1 VQGKTNLSDLLASRL
16 FLDNVVSLLSHREPV
31 GLASEALS
39 ILIRHLGAAGGS
51 LFYASRPPVH
61 VRRGD
66 LASDVVAHVEQWE
79 ANVERRITSGP
90 WELAKSE
97 EVLSA
102 CIPVKGTAQAIIYSL
117 LSDEQEVAGAVSLA
131 FVEGQAPTGESRELL
146 RCFLRAI
153 GGLMSMVEDLILTKG
168 RLSQLTLFYQVAQS
182 MASTFDLGKVLDD
195 TMQLSSAVLD
205 ASASAL
211 MLVDEESG
219 ELVSEYAH
227 GQLGEFLRNKRTPLH
242 EGIAGWVATH
252 GVPVVV
258 NDVHTDPR
266 FSPLVD
272 AHTGFLTRSV
282 VCVPLKIRD
291 KTIGVL
297 EVLNKR
303 SDEGF
308 DSEDLG
314 LVITTANQAA
324 IAIENA
330 RLYQSLREER
340 DRIIQ
345 VQEDVRRQVARN
357 LHDGTVQFLSA
368 ITMGIDHME
377 RLLEFKPE
385 AAKSE
390 LAALRDL
397 TRQATHQAR
406 LALFELRPLILETK
420 GLVPAL
426 EAYVQQLE
434 ESEDFSIYLDAP
446 ASLPALDAAVAR
458 TVFVIVQ
465 EAVTNAKKHAKAHDV
480 WLRLLPE
487 EGWLQVVVEDNGKG
501 FDVERVSREY
511 DRKGSIGM
519 LSMRERAELIDSTL
533 EIKSSVEKPHTGTQ
547 VILRVPLAATDAGAA
562 DTG

>member
-1 VQGKTNLSDLLASRL
+1 VQGKTSLPDLLASRL
-16 FLDNVVSLLSHREPV
+16 FLDNIVSLLSRREPV

-39 ILIRHLGAAGGS
+39 ILIKDLGAAGGS
-51 LFYASRPPVH
+51 LFYAARPPVR

-66 LASDVVAHVEQWE
+66 LSPALVTHVDQWE
-79 ANVERRITSGP
+79 ANVERRITSGS

-97 EVLSA
+97 EILSA
-102 CIPVKGTAQAIIYSL
+102 CIPVKGTGQAIIYSL
-117 LSDEQEVAGAVSLA
+117 LSDEQEVTGAVSLA
-131 FVEGQAPTGESRELL
+131 FAEGRTPTGEHQELL
-146 RCFLRAI
+146 RSFLRVI
-153 GGLMSMVEDLILTKG
+153 GGLMRGVGDLILIKS

-195 TMQLSSAVLD
+195 TMQLASAVLD
-205 ASASAL
+205 ANASAL
-211 MLVDEESG
+211 MLIDEESG

-227 GQLGEFLRNKRTPLH
+227 GQLGELLRKQRTLLH

-258 NDVHTDPR
+258 NDVHSDPR
-266 FSPLVD
+266 FNPLVD
-272 AHTGFLTRSV
+272 TQTGFLTRSV
-282 VCVPLKIRD
+282 VCVPLKIRN

-303 SDEGF
+303 SEQGF

-397 TRQATHQAR
+397 TRQATQQAR

-426 EAYVQQLE
+426 QAYVQQLE
-434 ESEDFSIYLDAP
+434 ESEDFRVHLDAP
-446 ASLPALDAAVAR
+446 ASLPDLDAAVAR

-465 EAVTNAKKHAKAHDV
+465 EAVNNAKKHASPHDV
-480 WLRLLPE
+480 WLRLSPE
-487 EGWLQVVVEDNGKG
+487 EVCLQVIIEDNGKG
-501 FDVERVSREY
+501 FDVGRVTREY
-511 DRKGSIGM
+511 DRKGSIGI
-519 LSMRERAELIDSTL
+519 LSMKERAELIDSTL
-533 EIKSSVEKPHTGTQ
+533 EIKSKTDKPDTGTQ
-547 VILRVPLAATDAGAA
+547 VILRVPLSSAAAEAMD
-562 DTG
+562 

>member
-1 VQGKTNLSDLLASRL
+1 VQGKTSLPDLTVSRL
-16 FLDNVVSLLSHREPV
+16 FLDNVVSLLSRREPV

-39 ILIRHLGAAGGS
+39 ILIRDLGAAGGS
-51 LFYASRPPVH
+51 LFYAARPPVR

-66 LASDVVAHVEQWE
+66 LSPALAAHFDQWE
-79 ANVERRITSGP
+79 TNVERRITSGP
-90 WELAKSE
+90 WELTRSE
-97 EVLSA
+97 ETLSA
-102 CIPVKGTAQAIIYSL
+102 CIPVKGSGQAIVYSL
-117 LSDEQEVAGAVSLA
+117 LSDEQEVSGAVSLA
-131 FVEGQAPTGESRELL
+131 FAEGQAPTGEHRELL
-146 RCFLRAI
+146 RSFLRAI
-153 GGLMSMVEDLILTKG
+153 GGLMSAVGDLALTKA

-211 MLVDEESG
+211 MLIDEESG

-227 GQLGEFLRNKRTPLH
+227 GQLSDLMRKQRTTLE

-258 NDVHTDPR
+258 NDVHSDPR

-272 AHTGFLTRSV
+272 ARTGFLTRSV
-282 VCVPLKIRD
+282 VCVPLKIRN

-303 SDEGF
+303 SDQGF

-368 ITMGIDHME
+368 IAMGIDHME

-397 TRQATHQAR
+397 TRQATQQAR

-426 EAYVQQLE
+426 EAYVQQLG
-434 ESEDFSIYLDAP
+434 ESEGLHVHLDTQ
-446 ASLPALDAAVAR
+446 ASLPDLDASVAR

-465 EAVTNAKKHAKAHDV
+465 EAVTNAKKHANPQDV
-480 WLRLLPE
+480 WLRLSR
-487 EGWLQVVVEDNGKG
+487 EGAWLQVVIEDNGKG
-501 FDVERVSREY
+501 FDVERVNREY
-511 DRKGSIGM
+511 DRRGSIGM
-519 LSMRERAELIDSTL
+519 LSMRERAELIDGML
-533 EIKSSVEKPHTGTQ
+533 EIKSSTEKPETGTQ
-547 VILRVPLAATDAGAA
+547 VILRVPLPGTAAAA
-562 DTG
+562 VG

>member
-1 VQGKTNLSDLLASRL
+1 MQGKTNLPDLTASRP
-16 FLDNVVSLLSHREPV
+16 FLDNVVNLLSRREPV

-39 ILIRHLGAAGGS
+39 ILIRDLGAAGGS
-51 LFYASRPPVH
+51 LFYAARPPVR

-66 LASDVVAHVEQWE
+66 LSPVLVAHFDQWE
-79 ANVERRITSGP
+79 ANVERRITTGP
-90 WELAKSE
+90 WELTRSE
-97 EVLSA
+97 ESMSA
-102 CIPVKGTAQAIIYSL
+102 CIPVKGSRQAIIYSL
-117 LSDEQEVAGAVSLA
+117 LSDEQEVSGAVSLA
-131 FVEGQAPTGESRELL
+131 FAEGQAPTGERRELL
-146 RCFLRAI
+146 RSLLRAI
-153 GGLMSMVEDLILTKG
+153 GGLMSAVGDLTLTKS

-211 MLVDEESG
+211 MLIDEESG

-227 GQLGEFLRNKRTPLH
+227 GQLSDLMRKQRTGLE
-242 EGIAGWVATH
+242 EGIAGWVAIH

-258 NDVHTDPR
+258 NDVHSDPR

-272 AHTGFLTRSV
+272 TQTGFPTRSV
-282 VCVPLKIRD
+282 VCVPLKIRN

-303 SDEGF
+303 SDQGF

-324 IAIENA
+324 VAIENA

-420 GLVPAL
+420 GLVPAM

-434 ESEDFSIYLDAP
+434 ESEDFHIHLDAP
-446 ASLPALDAAVAR
+446 GPLPELGAAVAR
-458 TVFVIVQ
+458 TIFVIVQ
-465 EAVTNAKKHAKAHDV
+465 EAVTNAKKHASPHDV
-480 WLRLLPE
+480 WLRLSRKE
-487 EGWLQVVVEDNGKG
+487 DWLQVIVEDNGKG
-501 FDVERVSREY
+501 FDVERVNREY
-511 DRKGSIGM
+511 DRRGSIGM
-519 LSMRERAELIDSTL
+519 LSMRERAELIDSIL
-533 EIKSSVEKPHTGTQ
+533 EIKSNTVKPETGTQ
-547 VILRVPLAATDAGAA
+547 VILRVPLPGTAAAE
-562 DTG
+562 

>member
-1 VQGKTNLSDLLASRL
+1 VQGKTSLPDLTASRL
-16 FLDNVVSLLSHREPV
+16 FLDNVVSLLSRREPV

-39 ILIRHLGAAGGS
+39 ILIRDLRAVGGS
-51 LFYASRPPVH
+51 LFYAARPPVR

-66 LASDVVAHVEQWE
+66 LSPALVAHFDQWE

-90 WELAKSE
+90 WELSKSE
-97 EVLSA
+97 ETLSA
-102 CIPVKGTAQAIIYSL
+102 CIPVKGSGQAIVYSL
-117 LSDEQEVAGAVSLA
+117 LSDEQEVSGAVSLA
-131 FVEGQAPTGESRELL
+131 FAEGQAPTGEHRELL
-146 RCFLRAI
+146 RSFLRAI
-153 GGLMSMVEDLILTKG
+153 GGLMSGVGDLTLTKA

-211 MLVDEESG
+211 MLIDEESG

-227 GQLGEFLRNKRTPLH
+227 GQLREFMRKQRTGLE

-258 NDVHTDPR
+258 NDVRSDPR

-272 AHTGFLTRSV
+272 AQTGFLTKSV
-282 VCVPLKIRD
+282 VCVPLKIRN

-303 SDEGF
+303 SDQGF

-397 TRQATHQAR
+397 TRQATQQAR
-406 LALFELRPLILETK
+406 LALFELRPLILETR

-426 EAYVQQLE
+426 EAYIQQLE
-434 ESEDFSIYLDAP
+434 ESEGFQMHLDAQ
-446 ASLPALDAAVAR
+446 ASLPDLDASVAR

-465 EAVTNAKKHAKAHDV
+465 EAVTNAKKHANPHDV
-480 WLRLLPE
+480 WLRLSRE

-501 FDVERVSREY
+501 FDVERVVREY
-511 DRKGSIGM
+511 DRRGSIGM

-533 EIKSSVEKPHTGTQ
+533 EIKSTTEKPETGTQ
-547 VILRVPLAATDAGAA
+547 VILRVPLPGTAATE
-562 DTG
+562 

>member
-1 VQGKTNLSDLLASRL
+1 LQGKTNPPDLTASRL
-16 FLDNVVSLLSHREPV
+16 FLDNVVNLLSRREPV

-39 ILIRHLGAAGGS
+39 ILIRDLGAVGGS
-51 LFYASRPPVH
+51 LFYAARPPVR

-66 LASDVVAHVEQWE
+66 LSPALVAHFDQWE
-79 ANVERRITSGP
+79 ANVERRITPGP
-90 WELAKSE
+90 WELSTSE
-97 EVLSA
+97 EALSA
-102 CIPVKGTAQAIIYSL
+102 CIPVKGSGQAIVYSL
-117 LSDEQEVAGAVSLA
+117 LSEEQEVSGAVSLA
-131 FVEGQAPTGESRELL
+131 FAEGQAPTGEHRELL
-146 RCFLRAI
+146 RSFLRVI
-153 GGLMSMVEDLILTKG
+153 GGLMSAVGDLTLTKS

-211 MLVDEESG
+211 MLIDEESG

-227 GQLGEFLRNKRTPLH
+227 GQLREFMRKQRTGLE

-252 GVPVVV
+252 GVPVVI
-258 NDVHTDPR
+258 NDVHNDPR
-266 FSPLVD
+266 FSPLID
-272 AHTGFLTRSV
+272 AQTGFPTRSV
-282 VCVPLKIRD
+282 VCVPLKIRN

-303 SDEGF
+303 SNQGF

-324 IAIENA
+324 VAIENA

-368 ITMGIDHME
+368 IAMGIDHME

-397 TRQATHQAR
+397 THQATHEAR
-406 LALFELRPLILETK
+406 LALFELRPLVLETR

-426 EAYVQQLE
+426 EAYIQQLE
-434 ESEDFSIYLDAP
+434 EGEGFQMHLDAQ
-446 ASLPALDAAVAR
+446 ASLPDLDTSVAR

-465 EAVTNAKKHAKAHDV
+465 EAVTNAKKHANPHDV
-480 WLRLLPE
+480 WLRLSRE
-487 EGWLQVVVEDNGKG
+487 EDWLQVVVEDNGKG
-501 FDVERVSREY
+501 FDVERVRREY
-511 DRKGSIGM
+511 DRTGSIGM

-533 EIKSSVEKPHTGTQ
+533 EIKSSTEKPETGTQ
-547 VILRVPLAATDAGAA
+547 VILRVPLPSAAAA
-562 DTG
+562 E